1 MGAPR
6 PAPRRRRRA
15 LRLLPILLA
24 AAGAFAGGALLA
36 AGRGSDERDVVRRFA
51 RAWERG
57 DYGAMHA
64 LLAHA
69 AAARVPLKSFTRR
82 YGTAAATATTTSV
95 RAGEP
100 SRPRD
105 GAVEL
110 PVTVRT
116 RVFGTIR
123 ATLRIPVRTEDERP
137 RIAWAQRL
145 VFPGLRD
152 GERLHRR
159 TNLPRR
165 ADLLARD
172 GTPLAQGEARTSP
185 LASASAIAGAL
196 GPVPDERAQELRAA
210 GVPDDA
216 QVGTTGLERVFDDR
230 LRGTPG
236 GVLLAGDRQI
246 AAGVAKASPA
256 VRTSIAPSIQTAAV
270 DALAGRLG
278 GIAAVRPR
286 TGEILALAGIA
297 FSGLQPPGS
306 TFKIVTLAAALDAK
320 VAGPG
325 STYPVQTSATLDG
338 VELQNANGES
348 CGGTLTN
355 AFAHSCNSVFAPL
368 AVKTGARRLVAM
380 AEDFGFNA
388 PTGIPGAAT
397 STIPPAGELDDP
409 LTLGSTGIGQGRV
422 QATALQMSWIA
433 ATIGER
439 GRRPRLSLEA
449 SPDGQRSDRVM
460 RQATASQIAKMMAA
474 VVASGTGGAA
484 AIDGVRVAGKTGT
497 AELRSTQRPECEV
510 TPPDVNSPTQ
520 PEPPPRPED
529 CPDADDPSDTDA
541 WFSAF
546 APAGS
551 PKVAV
556 GVLLVGAGAGGDT
569 AAPAAKAVMQA
580 ALK

>member
-1 MGAPR
+1 MGATR

-15 LRLLPILLA
+15 LRLLPVLLLA
-24 AAGAFAGGALLA
+24 AAAFAAGAVVA
-36 AGRGSDERDVVRRFA
+36 AGRGADEREVVQRFA
-51 RAWERG
+51 LAWERG

-64 LLAHA
+64 ELTRA
-69 AAARVPLKSFTRR
+69 AAQRVPVRSLARR
-82 YGTAAATATTTSV
+82 YRSAAATATVTAV
-95 RAGEP
+95 RAGRA
-100 SRPRD
+100 SRPKD
-105 GAVEL
+105 GEVTL

-123 ATLRIPVRTEDERP
+123 ATMRFPVRVEEDRP

-145 VFPGLRD
+145 TFPGMRD
-152 GERLHRR
+152 GEKLTRR
-159 TNLPRR
+159 TSLPRR

-172 GTPLAQGEARTSP
+172 GTPLAQGEARASS

-196 GPVPDERAQELRAA
+196 GPVPKERAAELRAQ

-236 GVLLAGDRQI
+236 GVLRAGGRELGAGI
-246 AAGVAKASPA
+246 AQPAPA
-256 VRTSIAPSIQTAAV
+256 VRTSIAPSVQTAAV

-278 GIAAVRPR
+278 GVAAVRPA
-286 TGEILALAGIA
+286 TGEILALSGIA

-306 TFKIVTLAAALDAK
+306 TFKIVTLAAALDAR

-325 STYPVQTSATLDG
+325 SSYPVETSTTLEG

-348 CGGTLTN
+348 CGGSLTN

-368 AVKTGARRLVAM
+368 AVKTGAQRLVTM
-380 AEDFGFNA
+380 AERLGFNQ

-397 STIPPAGELDDP
+397 STIPPAEELAGD
-409 LTLGSTGIGQGRV
+409 LTLGSTGIGQGRL

-449 SPDGQRSDRVM
+449 SPDGRRWDRVI
-460 RQATASQIAKMMAA
+460 RQGTASQVARMMAA
-474 VVASGTGGAA
+474 VVADGTGGGAA
-484 AIDGVRVAGKTGT
+484 VEGVRVAGKTGT
-497 AELRSTQRPECEV
+497 AELRSTQRPECDPS
-510 TPPDVNSPTQ
+510 PPEEGQ
-520 PEPPPRPED
+520 PAPPPPPED
-529 CPDADDPSDTDA
+529 CPDPDDPTDTDA

-546 APAGS
+546 APAS
-551 PKVAV
+551 DPEVAV
-556 GVLLVGAGAGGDT
+556 GVLIVGAGTGGDT
-569 AAPAAKAVMQA
+569 AAPVAGTVLKA
-580 ALK
+580 AL